1 MNISG
6 YTEAFSFVQQ
16 DSQTSKWCSYFKH
29 ILTGKKRE
37 NQMKKKFFRLSAA
50 VLLFFSGI
58 MEIGWRFF
66 NMVVCCKRGGR
77 KKERKKWFELSHIR
91 DNHPRNGY
99 AKEYDESRAWCE
111 AQKMQDC
118 YIQSVDGLKLHGFY
132 LPAEHAK
139 RFVILSHGYRG
150 SRFGSLSFMAK
161 YLHEHQCNLLFME
174 QRCCGESEGKYITFG
189 AKEKWDVQRW
199 AIYVSERNK
208 EKLPIYLYGQ
218 SMGAA
223 AVLMSS
229 GYRLPSEVKGL
240 IADCG
245 FQSMERQMRDMADN
259 WFHLHYIPLLLKEM
273 DCLCHF
279 VAGFR
284 MKDADTTEAMKS
296 NTRPV
301 LFFHGEKDTYVYPN
315 NSFQNYMLCK
325 APKELV
331 IVQGARHLCSAY
343 ADPELYQRTV
353 MEFFEKYDGSN
364 SEK

>member
-1 MNISG
+1 
-6 YTEAFSFVQQ
+6 
-16 DSQTSKWCSYFKH
+16 
-29 ILTGKKRE
+29 
-37 NQMKKKFFRLSAA
+37 MKKKICKLSAT

-174 QRCCGESEGKYITFG
+174 QRCCGESEGK
-189 AKEKWDVQRW
+189 
-199 AIYVSERNK
+199 
-208 EKLPIYLYGQ
+208 
-218 SMGAA
+218 
-223 AVLMSS
+223 
-229 GYRLPSEVKGL
+229 
-240 IADCG
+240 
-245 FQSMERQMRDMADN
+245 
-259 WFHLHYIPLLLKEM
+259 
-273 DCLCHF
+273 
-279 VAGFR
+279 
-284 MKDADTTEAMKS
+284 
-296 NTRPV
+296 
-301 LFFHGEKDTYVYPN
+301 
-315 NSFQNYMLCK
+315 
-325 APKELV
+325 
-331 IVQGARHLCSAY
+331 
-343 ADPELYQRTV
+343 
-353 MEFFEKYDGSN
+353 
-364 SEK
+364 